1 MFLMTHCYVFFFD
14 IGMPCIHWYHFEIF
28 DNRSEWPSTQKFL
41 EFSSMIQREEESFIE
56 VFGFWNGFNVPMQ
69 KSPEP

>member
-1 MFLMTHCYVFFFD
+1 
-14 IGMPCIHWYHFEIF
+14 
-28 DNRSEWPSTQKFL
+28 
-41 EFSSMIQREEESFIE
+41 MIQREEESFIE